1 MTSECALGLW
11 DVPSRDCKLDPAK
24 RQCFA
29 QMTKPTSFKVW
40 RRSQNSMPA
49 SRQGQTQR
57 RDTQEQS
64 SIAKGASAQ
73 IRPCAFEKRRNQR
86 HYPPISERARQLK
99 TKDPTAAPGM
109 CLLEGLLSPKLPVVC
124 VCVCALFFFWPG
136 SSIPKTLSR
145 GSWEAPNIFGRGL
158 AKAHAGGWLWPQAK
172 GCTSRRNSAG

>member
-1 MTSECALGLW
+1 MCLAPVLLL
-11 DVPSRDCKLDPAK
+11 SRDCKLDPAK

-57 RDTQEQS
+57 RDPQEQS

-99 TKDPTAAPGM
+99 RRTPQQHHTCDCQKVCFPPN
-109 CLLEGLLSPKLPVVC
+109 SPWC
-124 VCVCALFFFWPG
+124 VCVCAPCFSFGPG
-136 SSIPKTLSR
+136 AAFPRPSPA
-145 GSWEAPNIFGRGL
+145 APGRLPTSL
-158 AKAHAGGWLWPQAK
+158 AVA
-172 GCTSRRNSAG
+172 SRRPLVDGSGPG